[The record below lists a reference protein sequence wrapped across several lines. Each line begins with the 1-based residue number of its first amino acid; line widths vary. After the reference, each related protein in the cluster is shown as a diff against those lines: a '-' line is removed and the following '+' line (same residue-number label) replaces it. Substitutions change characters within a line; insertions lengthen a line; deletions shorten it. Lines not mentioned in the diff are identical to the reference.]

1 MPGDTRRKPS
11 IGRQTLV
18 IAESWGDQPAL
29 SSLWNRNCFSEGMS
43 LTLPKS
49 SVQTVVPFPEG
60 QALEGY
66 PSRKLLPPSV
76 RSQRIRRK
84 ALVDVIMSVECFL
97 TRSDLTEGE
106 RERYQT
112 DLGKLILKL
121 GALN

>member
-1 MPGDTRRKPS
+1 M
-11 IGRQTLV
+11 
-18 IAESWGDQPAL
+18 
-29 SSLWNRNCFSEGMS
+29 SS
-43 LTLPKS
+43 KS
-49 SVQTVVPFPEG
+49 SVQTVVPFPG
-60 QALEGY
+60 RQARECY

-106 RERYQT
+106 RERYQD

>member
-1 MPGDTRRKPS
+1 M
-11 IGRQTLV
+11 
-18 IAESWGDQPAL
+18 
-29 SSLWNRNCFSEGMS
+29 
-43 LTLPKS
+43 LPKS
-49 SVQTVVPFPEG
+49 SLQTVVPFPG
-60 QALEGY
+60 RQALEGY
-66 PSRKLLPPSV
+66 PSRRLLPPSV

-97 TRSDLTEGE
+97 TRSDLTEAE

>member
-1 MPGDTRRKPS
+1 
-11 IGRQTLV
+11 
-18 IAESWGDQPAL
+18 
-29 SSLWNRNCFSEGMS
+29 MS
-43 LTLPKS
+43 HMLPKS
-49 SVQTVVPFPEG
+49 SAQTVIPFPG
-60 QALEGY
+60 RQALEGF

-84 ALVDVIMSVECFL
+84 ALVDVIVSVEFFL

-121 GALN
+121 GELN